1 MEQQLNLFQHNN
13 ADHKGQPQ
21 DSMQDELYR
30 KDLSLSQ
37 QLHRVIDAKNR
48 DLLEMQ

>member
-1 MEQQLNLFQHNN
+1 
-13 ADHKGQPQ
+13 
-21 DSMQDELYR
+21 MQDELYR

-48 DLLEMQ
+48 DLLELQQKIQSMQAV